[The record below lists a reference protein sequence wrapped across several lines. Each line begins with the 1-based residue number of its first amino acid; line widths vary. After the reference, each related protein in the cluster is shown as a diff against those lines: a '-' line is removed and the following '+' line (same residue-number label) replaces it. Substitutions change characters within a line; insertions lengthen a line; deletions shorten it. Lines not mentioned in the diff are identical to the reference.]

1 MTMDLHAETPSS
13 SGRHTLRWFQA
24 AALACGLLVAV
35 LCPRIALAEIPVQV
49 ELSTGSD
56 DLRDGNQAFF
66 SAIFTD
72 GTTTPEQLL
81 SRGLS
86 GSSRVTSTVNLPDTA
101 VRRRIRGFVI
111 RHDGSPRS
119 GWPFDTYDNW
129 DLKRVVVTHSG
140 SVLYNSRDDSEAV
153 DFVHRFTGQS
163 RSITTIVRAA
173 AGEPDFMIANMLRVP
188 RGVQVTVRNTGAN
201 GRTSQVT
208 CWVTGRLTTRSA
220 SLFVAGG
227 GGRVSVTV
235 GLALPRGTTTCAVE
249 GTDLAGRPERMTA
262 NNVMRRVF

>member
-1 MTMDLHAETPSS
+1 MDLHAKTPSLS
-13 SGRHTLRWFQA
+13 SRHSLRWFQA
-24 AALACGLLVAV
+24 AALAGGLLVAV
-35 LCPRIALAEIPVQV
+35 LCPRIALAVIPVQV
-49 ELSTGSD
+49 ELSAGSD
-56 DLRDGNQAFF
+56 DLRDGNRAFF
-66 SAIFTD
+66 SVILTD
-72 GTTTPEQLL
+72 GTTTPEQVL

-86 GSSRVTSTVNLPDTA
+86 GNSRGTATVNLPDTA
-101 VRRRIRGFVI
+101 VSSRIRGFVL

-140 SVLYNSRDDSEAV
+140 SVIYNSRDDSEAI

-163 RSITTIVRAA
+163 RSITKIVRAA
-173 AGEPDFMIANMLRVP
+173 ADEPDFLIANMLRVP

-201 GRTSQVT
+201 GRTSQVS
-208 CWVTGRLTTRSA
+208 CWVTGRLSTRSA
-220 SLFVAGG
+220 SLFVAR

-235 GLALPRGTTTCAVE
+235 GLALPRGTTTCTVD

-262 NNVMRRVF
+262 NNVMRRSF